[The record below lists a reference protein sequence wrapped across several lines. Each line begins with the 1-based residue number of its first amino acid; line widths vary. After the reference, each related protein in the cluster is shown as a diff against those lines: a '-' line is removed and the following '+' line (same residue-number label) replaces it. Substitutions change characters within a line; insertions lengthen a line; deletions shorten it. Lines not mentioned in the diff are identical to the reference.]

1 MDRHLPDPMT
11 IDPRAWRQG
20 AVSALP
26 AVLAA
31 VALALAL
38 LVPFSGWT
46 AAPAAS
52 PFGPAGSWLAL
63 TFLAVLALGSLHR
76 PLGGSGLGLGAA
88 ALPPAIALFGGAWA
102 AGLAAAGYVLGGVGR
117 RLLARLSPA
126 PPDERRGIARLVEG
140 AGRAALATLAA
151 ALAAHA
157 LAAGGAEVAPR
168 AGAFAWAPVAGSGL
182 AYLATFFALVL
193 GAAKLRRPRQALH
206 PLHRAVS
213 LALDAAGWGLGGL
226 LAAVASLAG
235 SAGQGLAA
243 ALLWAF
249 ALLAFEAAR
258 LGVLQGAFERRA
270 VDLERV
276 TRASRR
282 MGAAGF
288 GLGGLAAQIRAE
300 CLRVL
305 DVQWFQLTLSEEGGS
320 VRSWWA
326 GPDGAIHGGVPDPGP
341 WAPALPG
348 IHRRRPWEL
357 VERDLEADDRA
368 LGRIRLWCDPRRAR
382 PADVALLESLL
393 PQLSGWTHRAILD
406 REAREDPLTGVPVR
420 RLLERSLAELFGRCC
435 QQGGAVS
442 VIMCDLD
449 RFKEINDTYGHPAG
463 DRALV
468 AVAKTLDAHRRAADT
483 CARYG
488 GEEFALVLGDTD
500 GEGALAVAERL
511 RQAVEA
517 LLVEDRAQ
525 PIRLTVSLG
534 VASFPELWAAAPGEL
549 LALADEALYEAKRRG
564 RNRCLLNL
572 GRGRFRGAS
581 GEVVGGDGEGG
592 PVEAPRIFA

>member
-1 MDRHLPDPMT
+1 MK

-26 AVLAA
+26 ALLAA
-31 VALALAL
+31 AALALAV
-38 LVPFSGWT
+38 LVPFSGWRG
-46 AAPAAS
+46 AAGAAA
-52 PFGPAGSWLAL
+52 FGPAESGLAL
-63 TFLAVLALGSLHR
+63 TLLAALALGSLHR
-76 PLGGSGLGLGAA
+76 PLGGSGLGLGAV
-88 ALPPAIALFGGAWA
+88 ALPPAIALLGGSWA
-102 AGLAAAGYVLGGVGR
+102 AGLAAAGYLLGGAGR
-117 RLLARLSPA
+117 RVLARLSPA
-126 PPDERRGIARLVEG
+126 PPDERRGTARLVEG
-140 AGRAALATLAA
+140 AGRTALA
-151 ALAAHA
+151 ALAAAFVAHTLSTGPEGA
-157 LAAGGAEVAPR
+157 TPGAA
-168 AGAFAWAPVAGSGL
+168 AFAWAPVAGSGL
-182 AYLATFFALVL
+182 AYLATFFALIL
-193 GAAKLRRPRQALH
+193 GAAKLRRPQQALR
-206 PLHRAVS
+206 PLRRAVP
-213 LALDAAGWGLGGL
+213 LAVDAAGWGLGGL

-235 SAGQGLAA
+235 SAGPGLAA
-243 ALLWAF
+243 ALLWAV

-282 MGAAGF
+282 MGAGGF

-305 DVQWFQLTLSEEGGS
+305 DVQWFQLTLSEEGAS

-341 WAPALPG
+341 WAPPLPG
-348 IHRRRPWEL
+348 IHRRRPWHL
-357 VERDLEADDRA
+357 VERDLEADDRV

-382 PADVALLESLL
+382 PADVELIESLL

-420 RLLERSLAELFGRCC
+420 RLLERTLAELFGRCC
-435 QQGGAVS
+435 EQGGAVS
-442 VIMCDLD
+442 VVMCDLD
-449 RFKEINDTYGHPAG
+449 RFKEINDTYGHPVG

-500 GEGALAVAERL
+500 GESALAVAERL

-517 LLVEDRAQ
+517 LSLEERGR
-525 PIRLTVSLG
+525 PICLTVSLG

-572 GRGRFRGAS
+572 GRGRFLGVS
-581 GEVVGGDGEGG
+581 GEIVGGEGGDGG